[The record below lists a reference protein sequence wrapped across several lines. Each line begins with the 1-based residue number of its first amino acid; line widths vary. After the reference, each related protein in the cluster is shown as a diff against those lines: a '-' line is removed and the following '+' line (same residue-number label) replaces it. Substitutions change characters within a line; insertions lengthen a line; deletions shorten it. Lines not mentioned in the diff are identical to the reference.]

1 MPKMKTSNTYTPLLI
16 FLGLVVLSC
25 TTDWNLNKLLKTW
38 TGPYMGIPAFDK
50 MKVVDVK
57 PAMLKAM
64 ELNLSEIEAIA
75 TNPEPPTF
83 ENTIVAMERSGKV
96 LDRAFA
102 YYGIFSSNM
111 SSPEFREVQT
121 ELAPLFSEFQSKI
134 TQSEQLFQRIKT
146 VYEASKTKPLE
157 ADQQRVVELTYQGF
171 AMNGADLDDVKK
183 KRYAA
188 INKELSSLYT
198 KF

>member
-1 MPKMKTSNTYTPLLI
+1 
-16 FLGLVVLSC
+16 
-25 TTDWNLNKLLKTW
+25 
-38 TGPYMGIPAFDK
+38 MGTPAFDK
-50 MKVVDVK
+50 MQVADVK

-96 LDRAFA
+96 LDRAFT

-134 TQSEQLFQRIKT
+134 TQNEQLFQRIKI

-171 AMNGADLDDVKK
+171 AMNG
-183 KRYAA
+183 R
-188 INKELSSLYT
+188 
-198 KF
+198 